1 MKYYHV
7 DVFSSKK
14 FSGNGLTVFPNAEN
28 LDKNFMQLITQEM
41 RQFESIFF
49 YKINANIFRAFI
61 FTTEEE
67 LDFAGHP
74 LIGAAAILHDINSPQ
89 KETNIW
95 TFELNHKS
103 VEVTTQL
110 KNGFISARMN
120 QGVPDFGKTLS
131 SFERDDFLEY
141 LNLDKDDI
149 YEDFPFE
156 VISTGLP
163 YLILPIKEN
172 ALSKIRVT
180 VTDLEDK
187 LFNIGAKFFYVLD
200 IKNRQG
206 RTWDNLGLMED
217 IATGSS
223 AGPIGAY
230 LVQNGVED
238 YNSEIIL
245 KQGDFLN
252 RPSKLKVIV
261 TKINETFG
269 DIYVEGDVCKIANGE
284 LQT

>member
-7 DVFSSKK
+7 DVFSDKK
-14 FSGNGLTVFPNAEN
+14 FSGNGLTVFPDAEN

-49 YKINANIFRAFI
+49 YKVNANIFRAFI

-74 LIGAAAILHDINSPQ
+74 LIGAAAVLHSINSPQ
-89 KETNIW
+89 KDTNIW
-95 TFELNHKS
+95 TFKLNHKS
-103 VEVTTQL
+103 VDVTTEL

-120 QGVPDFGKTLS
+120 QGVPNFGKRLLS
-131 SFERDDFLEY
+131 SERDKFLEY
-141 LNLDKDDI
+141 LNLDKGDI
-149 YEDFPFE
+149 FEDFTFQ

-163 YLILPIKEN
+163 YLILPIQEN

-180 VTDLEDK
+180 ITDLEDK
-187 LFNIGAKFFYVLD
+187 LSNIGAKFFYVLD
-200 IKNRQG
+200 VKNRQG
-206 RTWDNLGLMED
+206 RTWDNLGLVED

-223 AGPIGAY
+223 AGPVGAY
-230 LVQNGVED
+230 LVENGIED
-238 YNSEIIL
+238 YNSEIVL

-261 TKINETFG
+261 TKANEAFG
-269 DIYVEGDVCKIANGE
+269 DIYVEGDVCKIAEGE
-284 LQT
+284 LQI